1 MKQTE
6 RKIIICTIFLILT
19 LLSGCRYQEVD
30 NANIKSINEFK
41 PIDIETLTNQE
52 LECLY
57 VEEDICIFSVGNI
70 DKKYKNQIYVDYLIK
85 INTDDGLDPQ
95 IVSFSKPKYITD
107 AVLYKQGI
115 IYVSLIEVDEIFEWE
130 IVYNN
135 GQKNVK
141 LLSGFTVAL
150 ERAPCLL
157 KTSEKIFILCE
168 NNNGKEPIVTQLLY
182 LNDKV
187 SIEKIVI
194 PDFEETI
201 LSTISFKE
209 SEGYFVLYLPG
220 EQGKFVIGNEFGVT
234 TEVPFVIEPIDYE
247 FVKGNLFVEY
257 EESGIYRYSIIDE
270 KGKLIDKQ
278 LENAIYN
285 ICVSS
290 NEDFVL
296 GTNYESKLILLEPN
310 TGIVSTV
317 ARIGDLKD
325 YRVSVIK
332 KNKQNDYLLALV
344 SSGKTYFGYIYYT
357 STQCD

>member
-1 MKQTE
+1 MKRTE
-6 RKIIICTIFLILT
+6 RKIMICTIFLILT
-19 LLSGCRYQEVD
+19 LLSGCRHQEVD
-30 NANIKSINEFK
+30 NANIRSIKEFK
-41 PIDIETLTNQE
+41 PIDIETLTKQE

-70 DKKYKNQIYVDYLIK
+70 DKKYRNQIYVDYLIK
-85 INTDDGLDPQ
+85 KNTDDGLETP
-95 IVSFSKPKYITD
+95 IVSFSKPKFITD

-135 GQKNVK
+135 GQENVK

-150 ERAPCLL
+150 ERAPCLM

-182 LNDKV
+182 LNDRV
-187 SIEKIVI
+187 GVEKIAI
-194 PDFEETI
+194 PDLEKTI

-209 SEGYFVLYLPG
+209 SEGCFVLYLPG

-234 TEVPFVIEPIDYE
+234 TEVPFEIEPIDYE
-247 FVKGNLFVEY
+247 FIQGNIFAEY
-257 EESGIYRYSIIDE
+257 EESGIYRYSIINE
-270 KGKLIDKQ
+270 KGELIDEE
-278 LENAIYN
+278 LENAIYD

-296 GTNYESKLILLEPN
+296 GTNYESKLILLEPS
-310 TGIVSTV
+310 TGIVSTI
-317 ARIGDLKD
+317 AKIGNIKD
-325 YRVSVIK
+325 YRVSAIK
-332 KNKQNDYLLALV
+332 KNKQNYFLALV
-344 SSGKTYFGYIYYT
+344 SNKKTYFGYIHY
-357 STQCD
+357 QCD